1 MKYLDWLKT
10 NPEKGY
16 YWVKYQDCDEERID
30 EFTDWY
36 DNAGNKETRFTDQP
50 DEVISDRL
58 TYDEYMMTKE
68 CLKMLFEAA
77 QRETILKELLK
88 ECREHLKYIVICPQ
102 NKKIIEKLDQ
112 ALGEE

>member
-1 MKYLDWLKT
+1 MKYLEWLKT

-36 DNAGNKETRFTDQP
+36 DNAGNKERRFTDQP
-50 DEVISDRL
+50 EEVISDKL

-68 CLKMLFEAA
+68 CLKMLFEAV
-77 QRETILKELLK
+77 QRETELKKLLLDVYMK
-88 ECREHLKYIVICPQ
+88 TTDPKIRDMIFDYCEFS
-102 NKKIIEKLDQ
+102 KK
-112 ALGEE
+112 